1 MREGLPEGWYSTPI
15 SAVTTVNP
23 RHPRDLA
30 DELEVSFVP
39 MVCVSESGPDL
50 NGIRA
55 RTMVEV
61 RTGFTHFAEGD
72 VLFAKIT
79 PCMENGK
86 GAVARGLTNSLGCG
100 TTELHVLRPSAA
112 IDAYYLYHFT
122 HQQSFRKAG
131 EAKFTGSA
139 GQARV
144 PVAFF
149 DEAEIPLPPLPE
161 QRRIVAKLEAL
172 LAKVDTSRKRLERI
186 PVILKRF
193 RQAILAA
200 ACEGRL
206 TEDWR
211 FVHPDGSASFEL
223 DRILSTRLEST
234 ASSIARERL
243 KGFHRENQT
252 LPGRENVLPETWI
265 ACCVGHVGNVVNG
278 STPSRKCPDYW
289 AGDIPWVSSGEVQ
302 NGTIATTRESIT
314 REGFENASVSLL
326 PRGTVLIAM
335 IGEGKT
341 RCQTALLDVDAC
353 INQNVA
359 GVVMD
364 HGLVDSRFLWYWFK
378 ARYEQNRT
386 VGSGSGPQALNCQR
400 VRELPLNLPPLEE
413 QREITRRMDQMMV
426 LADQIEARY
435 IKAKT
440 HVDRLSQSILAK
452 AFRGELVPQDPND
465 EPAEMLLA
473 RLKAQPTDATSPKRR
488 GRPKKAEG

>member
-1 MREGLPEGWYSTPI
+1 MREGLPDGWINIALPQVAELIMGQSPPSTTYNTIGNGLPFFQGKAEFSDMYPSPEKYCDSPGKI
-15 SAVTTVNP
+15 A
-23 RHPRDLA
+23 
-30 DELEVSFVP
+30 
-39 MVCVSESGPDL
+39 ES
-50 NGIRA
+50 
-55 RTMVEV
+55 
-61 RTGFTHFAEGD
+61 GD
-72 VLFAKIT
+72 VLISVRAPVGPTNLCQIQS
-79 PCMENGK
+79 CIG
-86 GAVARGLTNSLGCG
+86 RGLA
-100 TTELHVLRPSAA
+100 VIRPKGEVPSK
-112 IDAYYLYHFT
+112 YLLYFFRNIEPWLS
-122 HQQSFRKAG
+122 QQG
-131 EAKFTGSA
+131 TGSTFTA
-139 GQARV
+139 ISKGDLQ
-144 PVAFF
+144 
-149 DEAEIPLPPLPE
+149 EIELPLAPLPE

-211 FVHPDGSASFEL
+211 LVHPDGSASSEL
-223 DRILSTRLEST
+223 DRILSTRLES
-234 ASSIARERL
+234 APSSIARERL
-243 KGFHRENQT
+243 KGFHRDSQT
-252 LPGRENVLPETWI
+252 LPGSENVLPESWI

-302 NGTIATTRESIT
+302 NGTITTTRESIT

-353 INQNVA
+353 INQNIA

-413 QREITRRMDQMMV
+413 QREITRRMDQMMA

-440 HVDRLSQSILAK
+440 HVDRLTQSILAK

-465 EPAEMLLA
+465 EPAEMQLA
-473 RLKAQPTDATSPKRR
+473 RLKTQPADAPSAKRR
-488 GRPKKAEG
+488 GRPKKAGG